1 MGTHPIFESD
11 FDCLTESMSN
21 LLEVAAKNP
30 FNKPVIADAAPSCEF
45 GSTEYYAKCMIG
57 GALSCGLTHT
67 AVVPLDLVR
76 FDRVLCEVHDW
87 WSTFVWVDS
96 SRRRPARSRQVP
108 NAGRRRQVPK
118 SGQGHEGHHRRRGRA
133 RIGPRLG
140 ADADWLLDAG
150 HLQVWLLRDFQEH
163 VRRHDGRGE
172 RLSLQNATVLDRFR
186 LRRVLCRHRSLPNGS
201 CQGSNPNF

>member
-45 GSTEYYAKCMIG
+45 GSTEYYAK
-57 GALSCGLTHT
+57 
-67 AVVPLDLVR
+67 D
-76 FDRVLCEVHDW
+76 DW

-96 SRRRPARSRQVP
+96 YRRRPARSRQVP

-118 SGQGHEGHHRRRGRA
+118 SGQGHEGHHRRRRRA

-150 HLQVWLLRDFQEH
+150 HLQVWLLR
-163 VRRHDGRGE
+163 
-172 RLSLQNATVLDRFR
+172 
-186 LRRVLCRHRSLPNGS
+186 
-201 CQGSNPNF
+201 